1 MAMYE
6 VGTITGAANQ
16 AKITG
21 TSTKWSET
29 ALGIQEGSILVVYRS
44 GSADLYAIKSVDSD
58 TQITLTR
65 NITTAFSGASYGIIT
80 SETAST
86 SAFANQLASA
96 FSLWRSVVEGWSTA
110 LTGSGDITMTDP
122 ITGTSV
128 TVPAI
133 KGMAKLAGG
142 NNYTGTQ
149 SLDSDDSGFILGMNG
164 DIGLVKKSGTYGK
177 VMVGKSSRFSVV
189 RSDQDRISA
198 TDGQTEIFGV
208 EANGDVKVANSLY
221 AKGILQSDYQV
232 KAQSIELSFST
243 PYIDFHH
250 GNSTADYTHR
260 IITED
265 GALAVYPGL
274 RVRGGFGV
282 YGGVATQY
290 GDMYGQGFISR
301 LANDPTNVPIGSI
314 IASPRVTTRFSN
326 RGADGNV
333 DGGQSA
339 MWFEEHVGTTHRL
352 VLMCAGFSA
361 NVQYWQFD
369 AGGNINSSTRGG
381 VSFLG
386 TSDARLKH
394 DITPTDGQQS
404 VDRIKALE
412 LVTFVYNDDEK
423 NRVRRGIIAQQ
434 AEEVD
439 EQYVK
444 HVNISYMDG
453 NKQVNS
459 ERLQLDNNVIMM
471 DTLAAVKV
479 LIKRVEALENK
490 ISSSEEGGAINT
502 NQNTFDTGVAMSSE
516 QLN

>member
-6 VGTITGAANQ
+6 VGTVTGAANQ
-16 AKITG
+16 TKVTG
-21 TSTKWSET
+21 ISTKWSET
-29 ALGIQEGSILVVYRS
+29 ALGIQEGSILVIYRN
-44 GSADLYAIKSVDSD
+44 GSADLYAIKSVNND
-58 TQITLTR
+58 TQLTLTR
-65 NITTAFSGASYGIIT
+65 NITTAFSGAKYGIIT

-86 SAFANQLASA
+86 SSFANQLASA
-96 FSLWRSVVEGWSTA
+96 FTLWRNVVQGWSTA

-122 ITGTSV
+122 LTGASV

-133 KGMAKLAGG
+133 SGMAKASDLAALSNSLKDAAKTTAANTWTQAQTWNAASTFKNNLTVSGTFTVNGNLNGKQLAGG
-142 NNYTGTQ
+142 H
-149 SLDSDDSGFILGMNG
+149 
-164 DIGLVKKSGTYGK
+164 
-177 VMVGKSSRFSVV
+177 
-189 RSDQDRISA
+189 
-198 TDGQTEIFGV
+198 
-208 EANGDVKVANSLY
+208 
-221 AKGILQSDYQV
+221 
-232 KAQSIELSFST
+232 IELTEAT

-250 GNSTADYTHR
+250 GNSTTDYTHR

-274 RVRGGFGV
+274 RIRGGLGI
-282 YGGVATQY
+282 YGVATQY
-290 GDMYGQGFISR
+290 GDLYGNAFIGR
-301 LANDPTNVPIGSI
+301 LNTDPTANVGDVLQ
-314 IASPRVTTRFSN
+314 APRFTSRFSS
-326 RGADGNV
+326 RGADTNV
-333 DGGQSA
+333 DGGQAA
-339 MWFEEHVGTTHRL
+339 MWFEEQVGTNHRL
-352 VLMCAGFSA
+352 ILSVGGFSQPI
-361 NVQYWQFD
+361 QYWQFLAD
-369 AGGNINSSTRGG
+369 GNIYGSQRGS
-381 VSFLG
+381 VQFLG

-412 LVTFVYNDDEK
+412 LVTFVYNDDEQ

-444 HVNISYMDG
+444 HVNISYLDG

-471 DTLAAVKV
+471 GTLAAVKV

-490 ISSSEEGGAINT
+490 INSSEGSDAINT

>member
-6 VGTITGAANQ
+6 VGTVTGAANQ
-16 AKITG
+16 TKVTG
-21 TSTKWSET
+21 ISTKWAET
-29 ALGIQEGSILVVYRS
+29 ALGIQEGSILVIYRN
-44 GSADLYAIKSVDSD
+44 GSADLYAIKSVNND
-58 TQITLTR
+58 TQLTLTR
-65 NITTAFSGASYGIIT
+65 NITTAFSGAKYGIIT

-86 SAFANQLASA
+86 SSFANQLASA
-96 FSLWRSVVEGWSTA
+96 FTLWRNVVQGWSTA

-122 ITGTSV
+122 LTGASV

-133 KGMAKLAGG
+133 SGMAKASDLAALSNSLKDAAKTTAANTWTQAQTWNAASTFKNNLTVSGTFTVNGNLNGKQLAGG
-142 NNYTGTQ
+142 H
-149 SLDSDDSGFILGMNG
+149 
-164 DIGLVKKSGTYGK
+164 
-177 VMVGKSSRFSVV
+177 
-189 RSDQDRISA
+189 
-198 TDGQTEIFGV
+198 
-208 EANGDVKVANSLY
+208 
-221 AKGILQSDYQV
+221 
-232 KAQSIELSFST
+232 IELTEAT

-250 GNSTADYTHR
+250 GNSTTDFTHR

-274 RVRGGFGV
+274 RIRGGLGI
-282 YGGVATQY
+282 YGVATQY
-290 GDMYGQGFISR
+290 GDLYGNAFIGR
-301 LANDPTNVPIGSI
+301 LNTDPTANVGDVLQ
-314 IASPRVTTRFSN
+314 APRFTSRFSS
-326 RGADGNV
+326 RGADTNV
-333 DGGQSA
+333 DGGQAA
-339 MWFEEHVGTTHRL
+339 MWFEEQVGTNHRL
-352 VLMCAGFSA
+352 ILSVGGFSQPI
-361 NVQYWQFD
+361 QYWQFLAD
-369 AGGNINSSTRGG
+369 GNIYGSQRGS
-381 VSFLG
+381 VQFLG

-412 LVTFVYNDDEK
+412 LVTFVYNDDEQ

-444 HVNISYMDG
+444 HVNISYLDG

-490 ISSSEEGGAINT
+490 INSSEGSDAINT
-502 NQNTFDTGVAMSSE
+502 NQNTFDTGVAMSGE

>member
-16 AKITG
+16 AKVTG
-21 TSTKWSET
+21 ISTKWSET
-29 ALGIQEGSILVVYRS
+29 ALGIQEGSILVIYRN
-44 GSADLYAIKSVDSD
+44 GSADLYAIKSVNND
-58 TQITLTR
+58 TQLTLTR
-65 NITTAFSGASYGIIT
+65 NITTAFSGAKYGIIT
-80 SETAST
+80 AETAST
-86 SAFANQLASA
+86 SSFANQLASA
-96 FSLWRSVVEGWSTA
+96 FTLWRNVVQGWSTA

-128 TVPAI
+128 TVPAVS
-133 KGMAKLAGG
+133 GMAKASDLAELR
-142 NNYTGTQ
+142 NSLKDSAKTSAANTFTQ
-149 SLDSDDSGFILGMNG
+149 TQI
-164 DIGLVKKSGTYGK
+164 
-177 VMVGKSSRFSVV
+177 FSKGVTF
-189 RSDQDRISA
+189 SA
-198 TDGQTEIFGV
+198 TITAAGQILRKNSNTQFTAIDAGNLEI
-208 EANGDVKVANSLY
+208 S
-221 AKGILQSDYQV
+221 SDT
-232 KAQSIELSFST
+232 T

-250 GNSTADYTHR
+250 KGSSADYTHR

-274 RVRGGFGV
+274 RVRGGLGV
-282 YGGVATQY
+282 YGIATQY
-290 GDMYGQGFISR
+290 GDLYGQAFIARLNTDPGNIANGTVLQAPRFTSR
-301 LANDPTNVPIGSI
+301 FNTRGS
-314 IASPRVTTRFSN
+314 
-326 RGADGNV
+326 DGNV
-333 DGGQSA
+333 DGGQAA
-339 MWFEEHVGTTHRL
+339 MWFEEQVGTNHRL
-352 VLMCAGFSA
+352 ILSVGGFSQPI
-361 NVQYWQFD
+361 QYWQFLAD
-369 AGGNINSSTRGG
+369 GNIYGSQRGS
-381 VSFLG
+381 VQFLG

-412 LVTFVYNDDEK
+412 LVTFVYNDDEQ
-423 NRVRRGIIAQQ
+423 NRVRRGIIVLQ

-444 HVNISYMDG
+444 HVNISYLDG

-490 ISSSEEGGAINT
+490 INSSEGSDAINT

>member
-6 VGTITGAANQ
+6 VGTVTGAANQ
-16 AKITG
+16 AKVTG
-21 TSTKWSET
+21 ISTKWSEP
-29 ALGIQEGSILVVYRS
+29 ALGIQEGSILVIYRN
-44 GSADLYAIKSVDSD
+44 GSADLYAIKSVNND
-58 TQITLTR
+58 TQLTLTR
-65 NITTAFSGASYGIIT
+65 NITTAFSGAKYGIIT

-86 SAFANQLASA
+86 SSFANQLASA
-96 FSLWRSVVEGWSTA
+96 FTLWRNVVQGWSTA

-128 TVPAI
+128 TVPAVS
-133 KGMAKLAGG
+133 GMAKASDLAELR
-142 NNYTGTQ
+142 NSLKDSAKTSAANTFTQ
-149 SLDSDDSGFILGMNG
+149 TQI
-164 DIGLVKKSGTYGK
+164 
-177 VMVGKSSRFSVV
+177 FSKGVTF
-189 RSDQDRISA
+189 SA
-198 TDGQTEIFGV
+198 TITAAGQILRKNSNTQFTAIDAGNLEI
-208 EANGDVKVANSLY
+208 S
-221 AKGILQSDYQV
+221 SD
-232 KAQSIELSFST
+232 ST

-250 GNSTADYTHR
+250 KSSSADYTHR

-274 RVRGGFGV
+274 RVRGGLGV
-282 YGGVATQY
+282 YGIATQY
-290 GDMYGQGFISR
+290 GDLYGQAFIARLNTDPGNIANGTVLQAPRFTSR
-301 LANDPTNVPIGSI
+301 FNTRGS
-314 IASPRVTTRFSN
+314 
-326 RGADGNV
+326 DGNV
-333 DGGQSA
+333 DGGQAA
-339 MWFEEHVGTTHRL
+339 MWFEEQVGTNHRL
-352 VLMCAGFSA
+352 ILSVGGFSQPI
-361 NVQYWQFD
+361 QYWQFLAD
-369 AGGNINSSTRGG
+369 GNIYGSQRGS
-381 VSFLG
+381 VQFLG

-412 LVTFVYNDDEK
+412 LVTFVYNDDEQ

-444 HVNISYMDG
+444 HVNISYLDG

-490 ISSSEEGGAINT
+490 INSSEGSDAINT

>member
-6 VGTITGAANQ
+6 VGTVTGAANQ
-16 AKITG
+16 AKVTG
-21 TSTKWSET
+21 ISTKWSEP
-29 ALGIQEGSILVVYRS
+29 ALGIQEGSILVIYRN
-44 GSADLYAIKSVDSD
+44 GSADLYAIKSVNND
-58 TQITLTR
+58 TQLTLTR
-65 NITTAFSGASYGIIT
+65 NITTAFSGAKYGIIT

-86 SAFANQLASA
+86 SSFANQLASA
-96 FSLWRSVVEGWSTA
+96 FTLWRNVVQGWSTA

-128 TVPAI
+128 TVPAVS
-133 KGMAKLAGG
+133 GMAKASDLAELR
-142 NNYTGTQ
+142 NSLKDSAKTSAANTFTQ
-149 SLDSDDSGFILGMNG
+149 TQI
-164 DIGLVKKSGTYGK
+164 
-177 VMVGKSSRFSVV
+177 FSKGVTF
-189 RSDQDRISA
+189 SA
-198 TDGQTEIFGV
+198 TITAAGQILRKNSNTQFTAIDAGNLEI
-208 EANGDVKVANSLY
+208 S
-221 AKGILQSDYQV
+221 SDT
-232 KAQSIELSFST
+232 T

-250 GNSTADYTHR
+250 KGSSADYTHR

-490 ISSSEEGGAINT
+490 INSSEEGGAINT

>member
-6 VGTITGAANQ
+6 VGTVTGAANQ
-16 AKITG
+16 TKVTG
-21 TSTKWSET
+21 ASTKWSQT

-44 GSADLYAIKSVDSD
+44 GSADLYAIKSVNND
-58 TQITLTR
+58 TQLTLTR
-65 NITTAFSGASYGIIT
+65 NITTAFSGAKYGIIT

-86 SAFANQLASA
+86 SSFANQLASA
-96 FSLWRSVVEGWSTA
+96 FTLWRNVVQGWSTA

-122 ITGTSV
+122 LTGASV

-133 KGMAKLAGG
+133 SGMAKASDLAALSNSLKDAAKTTAANTWTQAQTWNAASTFKNNLTVSGTFTVNGNLNGKQLAGG
-142 NNYTGTQ
+142 H
-149 SLDSDDSGFILGMNG
+149 
-164 DIGLVKKSGTYGK
+164 
-177 VMVGKSSRFSVV
+177 
-189 RSDQDRISA
+189 
-198 TDGQTEIFGV
+198 
-208 EANGDVKVANSLY
+208 
-221 AKGILQSDYQV
+221 
-232 KAQSIELSFST
+232 IELTEAT

-250 GNSTADYTHR
+250 GNSTTDYTHR

-274 RVRGGFGV
+274 RIRGGLGI
-282 YGGVATQY
+282 YGVATQY
-290 GDMYGQGFISR
+290 GDLYGNAFIGR
-301 LANDPTNVPIGSI
+301 LNTDPTANVGDVLQ
-314 IASPRVTTRFSN
+314 APRFTSRFSS
-326 RGADGNV
+326 RGADTNV
-333 DGGQSA
+333 DGGQAA
-339 MWFEEHVGTTHRL
+339 MWFEEQVGTNHRL
-352 VLMCAGFSA
+352 ILSVGGFSQPI
-361 NVQYWQFD
+361 QYWQFLAD
-369 AGGNINSSTRGG
+369 GNIYGSQRGS
-381 VSFLG
+381 VQFLG

-412 LVTFVYNDDEK
+412 LVTFVYNDDEQ

-444 HVNISYMDG
+444 HVNISYLDG

-490 ISSSEEGGAINT
+490 INSSEGSDAINT

>member
-6 VGTITGAANQ
+6 VGTVTGAANQ
-16 AKITG
+16 TKVTG
-21 TSTKWSET
+21 ISTKWSET
-29 ALGIQEGSILVVYRS
+29 ALGIQEGSILVIYRN
-44 GSADLYAIKSVDSD
+44 GSADLYAIKSVNND
-58 TQITLTR
+58 TQLTLTR
-65 NITTAFSGASYGIIT
+65 NITTAFSGAKYGIIT

-86 SAFANQLASA
+86 SSFANQLASA
-96 FSLWRSVVEGWSTA
+96 FTLWRNVVQGWSTA

-122 ITGTSV
+122 LTGASV

-133 KGMAKLAGG
+133 SGMAKASDLAAFSNSLKDAAKTTAANTWTQAQTWNAASTFKNNLTVSGTFTVNGNLNGKQLAGG
-142 NNYTGTQ
+142 H
-149 SLDSDDSGFILGMNG
+149 
-164 DIGLVKKSGTYGK
+164 
-177 VMVGKSSRFSVV
+177 
-189 RSDQDRISA
+189 
-198 TDGQTEIFGV
+198 
-208 EANGDVKVANSLY
+208 
-221 AKGILQSDYQV
+221 
-232 KAQSIELSFST
+232 IELTEAT

-250 GNSTADYTHR
+250 GNSTTDYTHR

-274 RVRGGFGV
+274 RIRGGLGI
-282 YGGVATQY
+282 YGVATQY
-290 GDMYGQGFISR
+290 GDLYGNAFIGR
-301 LANDPTNVPIGSI
+301 LNTDPTANVGDVLQ
-314 IASPRVTTRFSN
+314 APRFTSRFSS
-326 RGADGNV
+326 RGADTNV
-333 DGGQSA
+333 DGGQAA
-339 MWFEEHVGTTHRL
+339 MWFEEQVGTNHRL
-352 VLMCAGFSA
+352 ILSVGGFSQPI
-361 NVQYWQFD
+361 QYWQFLAD
-369 AGGNINSSTRGG
+369 GNIYGSQRGS
-381 VSFLG
+381 VQFLG

-412 LVTFVYNDDEK
+412 LVTFVYNDDEQ

-444 HVNISYMDG
+444 HVNISYLDG

-490 ISSSEEGGAINT
+490 INSSEGSDAINT

>member
-6 VGTITGAANQ
+6 VGTVTGAANQ
-16 AKITG
+16 TKVTG
-21 TSTKWSET
+21 ISTKWSET
-29 ALGIQEGSILVVYRS
+29 ALGIQEGSILVIYRN
-44 GSADLYAIKSVDSD
+44 GSADLYAIKSVNND
-58 TQITLTR
+58 TQLTLTR
-65 NITTAFSGASYGIIT
+65 NITTAFSGAKYGIIT

-86 SAFANQLASA
+86 SSFANQLASA
-96 FSLWRSVVEGWSTA
+96 FTLWRNVVQGWSTA

-122 ITGTSV
+122 LTGASV

-133 KGMAKLAGG
+133 SGMAKASDLAALSNSLKDAAKTTAANTWTQAQTWNAASTFKNNLTVSGTFTVNGNLNGKQLAGG
-142 NNYTGTQ
+142 H
-149 SLDSDDSGFILGMNG
+149 
-164 DIGLVKKSGTYGK
+164 
-177 VMVGKSSRFSVV
+177 
-189 RSDQDRISA
+189 
-198 TDGQTEIFGV
+198 
-208 EANGDVKVANSLY
+208 
-221 AKGILQSDYQV
+221 
-232 KAQSIELSFST
+232 IELTEAT

-250 GNSTADYTHR
+250 GNSTTDYTHR

-274 RVRGGFGV
+274 RIRGGLGI
-282 YGGVATQY
+282 YGVATQY
-290 GDMYGQGFISR
+290 GDLYGNAFIGR
-301 LANDPTNVPIGSI
+301 LNTDPTANVGDVLQ
-314 IASPRVTTRFSN
+314 APRFTSRFSS
-326 RGADGNV
+326 RGADTNV
-333 DGGQSA
+333 DGGQAA
-339 MWFEEHVGTTHRL
+339 MWFEEQVGTNHRL
-352 VLMCAGFSA
+352 ILSVGGFSQPI
-361 NVQYWQFD
+361 QYWQFLAD
-369 AGGNINSSTRGG
+369 GNIYGSQRGS
-381 VSFLG
+381 VQFLG

-412 LVTFVYNDDEK
+412 LVTFVYNDDEQ

-444 HVNISYMDG
+444 HVNISYLDG

-490 ISSSEEGGAINT
+490 INSSEGSDAINT
-502 NQNTFDTGVAMSSE
+502 NQNTFVTGVTMSSE

>member
-1 MAMYE
+1 MSMYE

-16 AKITG
+16 AKVTG
-21 TSTKWSET
+21 ISTKWSES

-44 GSADLYAIKSVDSD
+44 GSADLYAIKSVNND
-58 TQITLTR
+58 TQLTLTR
-65 NITTAFSGASYGIIT
+65 NITTAFSGAKYGIIT

-86 SAFANQLASA
+86 SSFANQLASA
-96 FSLWRSVVEGWSTA
+96 FTLWRNVVQGWSTA

-128 TVPAI
+128 TVPAVS
-133 KGMAKLAGG
+133 GMAKASDLAELR
-142 NNYTGTQ
+142 NSLKDSAKTSAANTFTQ
-149 SLDSDDSGFILGMNG
+149 TQI
-164 DIGLVKKSGTYGK
+164 
-177 VMVGKSSRFSVV
+177 FSKGVTF
-189 RSDQDRISA
+189 SA
-198 TDGQTEIFGV
+198 TITAAGQILRKNSNTQFTAIDAGNLEI
-208 EANGDVKVANSLY
+208 S
-221 AKGILQSDYQV
+221 SDT
-232 KAQSIELSFST
+232 T

-250 GNSTADYTHR
+250 KGSSADYTHR

-274 RVRGGFGV
+274 RVRGGLGV
-282 YGGVATQY
+282 YGIATQY
-290 GDMYGQGFISR
+290 GDLYGQAFIARLNTDPGNIANGTVLQAPRFTSR
-301 LANDPTNVPIGSI
+301 FNTRGS
-314 IASPRVTTRFSN
+314 
-326 RGADGNV
+326 DGNV
-333 DGGQSA
+333 DGGQAA
-339 MWFEEHVGTTHRL
+339 MWFEEQVGTNHRL
-352 VLMCAGFSA
+352 ILSVGGFSQPI
-361 NVQYWQFD
+361 QYWQFLAD
-369 AGGNINSSTRGG
+369 GNIYGSQRGS
-381 VSFLG
+381 VQFLG

-412 LVTFVYNDDEK
+412 LVTFVYNDDEQ

-444 HVNISYMDG
+444 HVNISYLDG

-490 ISSSEEGGAINT
+490 INSSEGSDAINT
-502 NQNTFDTGVAMSSE
+502 NQNTFDTGVDMSSE

>member
-6 VGTITGAANQ
+6 VGTVTGAANQ
-16 AKITG
+16 TKVTG
-21 TSTKWSET
+21 ISTKWSET
-29 ALGIQEGSILVVYRS
+29 ALGIQEGSILVIYRN
-44 GSADLYAIKSVDSD
+44 GSADLYAIKSVNND
-58 TQITLTR
+58 TQLTLTR
-65 NITTAFSGASYGIIT
+65 NITTAFSGAKYGIIT

-86 SAFANQLASA
+86 SSFANQLASA
-96 FSLWRSVVEGWSTA
+96 FTLWRNVVQGWSTA

-122 ITGTSV
+122 LTGASV

-133 KGMAKLAGG
+133 SGMAKASDLAALSNSLKDAAKTTAANTWTQAQTWNAASTFKNNLTVSGAFTVNGNLNGKQLAGG
-142 NNYTGTQ
+142 H
-149 SLDSDDSGFILGMNG
+149 
-164 DIGLVKKSGTYGK
+164 
-177 VMVGKSSRFSVV
+177 
-189 RSDQDRISA
+189 
-198 TDGQTEIFGV
+198 
-208 EANGDVKVANSLY
+208 
-221 AKGILQSDYQV
+221 
-232 KAQSIELSFST
+232 IELTEAT

-250 GNSTADYTHR
+250 GNSTTDYTHR

-274 RVRGGFGV
+274 RIRGGLGI
-282 YGGVATQY
+282 YGVATQY
-290 GDMYGQGFISR
+290 GDLYGNAFIGR
-301 LANDPTNVPIGSI
+301 LNTDPTANVGDVLQ
-314 IASPRVTTRFSN
+314 APRFTSRFSS
-326 RGADGNV
+326 RGADTNV
-333 DGGQSA
+333 DGGQAA
-339 MWFEEHVGTTHRL
+339 MWFEEQVGTNHRL
-352 VLMCAGFSA
+352 ILSVGGFSQPI
-361 NVQYWQFD
+361 QYWQFLAD
-369 AGGNINSSTRGG
+369 GNIYGSQRGS
-381 VSFLG
+381 VQFLG

-412 LVTFVYNDDEK
+412 LVTFVYNDDEQ

-444 HVNISYMDG
+444 HVNISYLDG

-490 ISSSEEGGAINT
+490 INSSEGSDAIYT

>member
-6 VGTITGAANQ
+6 VGTVTGAANQ
-16 AKITG
+16 TKVTG
-21 TSTKWSET
+21 ISTKWSET
-29 ALGIQEGSILVVYRS
+29 ALGIQEGSILVIYRN
-44 GSADLYAIKSVDSD
+44 GSADLYAIKSVNND
-58 TQITLTR
+58 TQLTLTR
-65 NITTAFSGASYGIIT
+65 NITTAFSGAKYGIIT

-86 SAFANQLASA
+86 SSFANQLASA
-96 FSLWRSVVEGWSTA
+96 FTLWRNVVQGWSTA

-122 ITGTSV
+122 LTGASV

-133 KGMAKLAGG
+133 SGMAKASDLAALSNSLKDAAKTTAANTWTQAQTWNAASTFKNNLTVSGTFTVNGNLNGKQLAGG
-142 NNYTGTQ
+142 H
-149 SLDSDDSGFILGMNG
+149 
-164 DIGLVKKSGTYGK
+164 
-177 VMVGKSSRFSVV
+177 
-189 RSDQDRISA
+189 
-198 TDGQTEIFGV
+198 
-208 EANGDVKVANSLY
+208 
-221 AKGILQSDYQV
+221 
-232 KAQSIELSFST
+232 IELTEAT

-250 GNSTADYTHR
+250 GNSTTDYTHR

-274 RVRGGFGV
+274 RIRGGLGI
-282 YGGVATQY
+282 YGVATQY
-290 GDMYGQGFISR
+290 GDLYGNAFIGR
-301 LANDPTNVPIGSI
+301 LNTDPTANVGDVLQ
-314 IASPRVTTRFSN
+314 APRFTSRFSS
-326 RGADGNV
+326 RGADTNV
-333 DGGQSA
+333 DGGQAA
-339 MWFEEHVGTTHRL
+339 MWFEEQVGTNHRL
-352 VLMCAGFSA
+352 ILSVGGFSQPI
-361 NVQYWQFD
+361 QYWQFLAD
-369 AGGNINSSTRGG
+369 GNIYGSQRGS
-381 VSFLG
+381 VQFLG

-412 LVTFVYNDDEK
+412 LVTFVYNDDEQ

-444 HVNISYMDG
+444 HVNISYLDG

-490 ISSSEEGGAINT
+490 INSSEGSDAINT
-502 NQNTFDTGVAMSSE
+502 NQYTFDTGVAMSSE